1 MIESTISVRY
11 AKALFML
18 ALEKDIMESVQTDIQ
33 LIKQSLD
40 QAEQLSLYLKSPVV
54 KPSEKRTFI
63 SDVFGGKVNEISL
76 NFINLLITNKRE
88 AYIDG
93 IIHRFLE
100 VYREH
105 KGIKSALITTAVPLD
120 ETVRAKL
127 NELLS
132 KVYKTGI
139 NLETQQNSSI
149 IGGFVLKVGDHQ
161 YDASVASGLKRMS
174 NTLFSTST
182 K

>member
-18 ALEKDIMESVQTDIQ
+18 ALEKDIVEAVHTDIELIRQALGETGQ
-33 LIKQSLD
+33 L
-40 QAEQLSLYLKSPVV
+40 EMYLKSPVV

-63 SDVFGGKVNEISL
+63 SDAFGGQLNAISL

-100 VYREH
+100 VYREY
-105 KGIKSALITTAVPLD
+105 KGVKSALITIAVPLD
-120 ETVRAKL
+120 ETVRVKL
-127 NELLS
+127 NDLLS

-139 NLETQQNSSI
+139 NLEIQQNPSI

-161 YDASVASGLKRMS
+161 YDASIASGLKRMS